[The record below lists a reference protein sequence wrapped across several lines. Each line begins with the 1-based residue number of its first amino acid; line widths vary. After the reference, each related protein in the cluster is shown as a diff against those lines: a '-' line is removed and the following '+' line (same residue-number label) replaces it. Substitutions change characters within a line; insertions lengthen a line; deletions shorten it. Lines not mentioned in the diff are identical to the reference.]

1 MDKPSQPLKVLTPQ
15 FAESLRVFNTAAREL
30 QRMHIRLHSL
40 HPLENRLVIDSED
53 GRQLLALHL
62 VDDCHQSGTAGANH
76 FTVLFQGVILEWHE
90 SISYARPDSWEP
102 STPVQH
108 RGVLQ

>member
-1 MDKPSQPLKVLTPQ
+1 MHNDLQSLKVLTPQ
-15 FAESLRVFNTAAREL
+15 FAESLRIFNTAAREL

-53 GRQLLALHL
+53 GRQLMALHL
-62 VDDCHQSGTAGANH
+62 VNDCHQSGTAGTNH
-76 FTVLFQGVILEWHE
+76 FTVTFQGVVLEWRE

-102 STPVQH
+102 ITAVQH
-108 RGVLQ
+108 RGALQ